1 MKKLSSEC
9 RDFKFA
15 RGFYIK
21 LHSLVT
27 SYIVGFDKEIKIVV
41 ASLLA
46 NGHILFDGIP
56 GIGKTAL
63 AYTLSRALG
72 LDFKRIQFT
81 PDLLPSDII
90 GTMVYDQRINDFV
103 FKKGPIF
110 ANIVLADEINRA
122 NPRTQ
127 SALLQAMQEKK
138 VTVEGRDYYLP
149 RPFMVIA
156 TQNPIEFTGVFPLPE
171 ALLDRFMVMVKMD
184 VPDKDS
190 LREIINRA
198 NKLTKPFDEWS
209 IEPIVSRDELECLS
223 KMVYEV
229 DYTGSIEGRPN
240 IMDYIVELSEAT
252 WRHPDVEYGVS
263 PRASLYLLQ
272 LSRAIALLDGR
283 DYVIPDD
290 VKEAIHYV
298 FPHRII
304 LKPEARASRKT
315 PYHVIKDILETV
327 NPPVP

>member
-1 MKKLSSEC
+1 MLGYPVINHRDLPQIRVRNTFGNKLEL
-9 RDFKFA
+9 FKPFKQ
-15 RGFYIK
+15 G
-21 LHSLVT
+21 LVRMYVCGPT
-27 SYIVGFDKEIKIVV
+27 
-41 ASLLA
+41 
-46 NGHILFDGIP
+46 
-56 GIGKTAL
+56 
-63 AYTLSRALG
+63 
-72 LDFKRIQFT
+72 
-81 PDLLPSDII
+81 
-90 GTMVYDQRINDFV
+90 VYDYMHIGHARTYVAFDAIKRYLQLRGYNV
-103 FKKGPIF
+103 VHVQ
-110 ANIVLADEINRA
+110 NITDI
-122 NPRTQ
+122 
-127 SALLQAMQEKK
+127 
-138 VTVEGRDYYLP
+138 D
-149 RPFMVIA
+149 
-156 TQNPIEFTGVFPLPE
+156 
-171 ALLDRFMVMVKMD
+171 
-184 VPDKDS
+184 DK
-190 LREIINRA
+190 IINRA